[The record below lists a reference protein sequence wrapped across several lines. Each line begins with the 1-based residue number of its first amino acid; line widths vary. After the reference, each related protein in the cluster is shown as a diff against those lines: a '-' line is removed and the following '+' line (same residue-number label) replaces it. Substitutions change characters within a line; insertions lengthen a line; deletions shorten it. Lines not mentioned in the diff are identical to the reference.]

1 MKLKKTF
8 AALLLV
14 AGLAGCATTIPNPT
28 CTTHVGDVGYTL
40 ANQLYQT
47 INSQDYD
54 KTFVVGSIVNLD
66 DVNEVSPLGRLVSEH
81 IGSRMAQLGLKVT
94 EPRLRNVLVIS
105 KGGEHVLSREA
116 KDLAAKTNAYAFIT
130 GTVTKM
136 QGRYYF
142 NARLIRAKDSQ
153 VLGAYDI
160 CLTGKVK
167 EAGL

>member
-1 MKLKKTF
+1 MLKRSFVT
-8 AALLLV
+8 LLLV
-14 AGLAGCATTIPNPT
+14 AGLTGCATTIPNPT
-28 CTTHVGDVGYTL
+28 CTSHVGDVGYTL

-54 KTFVVGSIVNLD
+54 KTIVVGSIVNLD
-66 DVNEVSPLGRLVSEH
+66 DISEVSPLGRLVSEH

-94 EPRLRNVLVIS
+94 EPRMRNVLVIS
-105 KGGEHVLSREA
+105 KGGEYVLSREA
-116 KDLAAKTNAYAFIT
+116 KDLATKINAYAFIT

-160 CLTGKVK
+160 CLTSKVK
-167 EAGL
+167 ESGL